1 MSIQS
6 FPVTGMTCEHCV
18 AAVRGEIGALAG
30 VTDVSVDLVAGAT
43 STVTVT
49 ASEALSGEQVAAALD
64 EAGAYEL
71 ARGV

>member
-1 MSIQS
+1 MSIQN

-18 AAVRGEIGALAG
+18 AAVRSELGALAG
-30 VTDVSVDLVAGAT
+30 VTDVSVDLDANAT

-49 ASEALSGEQVAAALD
+49 ASEALTDEQVAAALD